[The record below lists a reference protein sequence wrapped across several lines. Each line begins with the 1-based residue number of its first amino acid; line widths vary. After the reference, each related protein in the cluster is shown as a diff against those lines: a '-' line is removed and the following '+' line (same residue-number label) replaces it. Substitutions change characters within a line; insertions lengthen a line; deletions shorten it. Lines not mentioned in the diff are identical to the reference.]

1 MTPPGTRQID
11 DLLIEALSVE
21 IGGRPI
27 LNAIDLA
34 LVGGTWLGLVGPN
47 GAGKSTLLRSLVGLI
62 PSQGSITF
70 GGVSVREAT
79 VRRRA
84 QLIALVPQQ
93 PVIPVD
99 MTVGDYVLLGRSPHI
114 GYFDTET
121 RRDVL
126 AARSA
131 LAALELTRF
140 EHRRLGTLSGGETQR
155 AILAR
160 ALSQEAPLLLLD
172 EPTTSLDIGA
182 QQSVLELLDDLRR
195 ERSLTVISS
204 LHDLTLAAQFCD
216 ELLVLDGGRAVAR
229 GRSTEVLSRSSVR
242 SHFRAEVKILR
253 DEGQITAVVPI
264 RRLSTND
271 EVLTGVGSDPG
282 QNPDHSAMAENQMPA
297 PAKIGNESLD
307 SPPKVDH

>member
-1 MTPPGTRQID
+1 MRPTAVRLTD
-11 DLLIEALSVE
+11 DLLIGALSVE
-21 IGGRPI
+21 IGGRQI
-27 LNAIDLA
+27 LHSIDLTVA
-34 LVGGTWLGLVGPN
+34 SGSWLGLVGPN

-70 GGVSVREAT
+70 GGLSLKEAS

-84 QLIALVPQQ
+84 QLMAMVPQQ
-93 PVIPVD
+93 PVIPID

-114 GYFDTET
+114 AYFDTET
-121 RRDVL
+121 RSDVL

-131 LAALELTRF
+131 IAALDLAGF

-160 ALSQEAPLLLLD
+160 ALAQEAALLLLD

-182 QQSVLELLDDLRR
+182 QQSVLELVDDLRR

-216 ELLVLDGGRAVAR
+216 ELLVLDQGRAVAR
-229 GRSTEVLSRSSVR
+229 GRSTEVLSQSSVR
-242 SHFRAEVKILR
+242 SHFRAEVEILR
-253 DEGQITAVVPI
+253 DNGRITAVVPI
-264 RRLSTND
+264 RRLKMND
-271 EVLTGVGSDPG
+271 EVLTGVGGNSG
-282 QNPDHSAMAENQMPA
+282 QKPDHSAVSEDQMLA
-297 PAKIGNESLD
+297 TSEAGDEILD
-307 SPPKVDH
+307 PPPKVDN